1 MNTENTYTLI
11 YPVTFEGEEFKELT
25 FRRLKVK
32 DRRRCMK
39 LHDHEVDIEIQ
50 AIADACEVPFEVI
63 EELDGDDFD
72 GLQQRMASG
81 KKPTG
86 SGD

>member
-1 MNTENTYTLI
+1 MEKANTYTLI
-11 YPVTFEGEEFKELT
+11 YPVTVEGEEFKELT

-32 DRRRCMK
+32 DRRRIMK
-39 LHDHEVDIEIQ
+39 MYTDEVDIEIQ
-50 AIADACEVPFEVI
+50 AIADACDVPFEVI
-63 EELDGDDFD
+63 EELDGEDFD
-72 GLQQRMASG
+72 GLQQRMAAG